1 MVQIKRKGK
10 YPDVKGTMDEFLDK
24 LEMGGI
30 KAPQPV
36 QNDLEIYFRKI
47 SDLYDAGEEFP
58 VNLDEVYPLVY
69 STKGNAVRDLKNN
82 FLQDVDYLSLIKND
96 KQKDGSGGQNE
107 VTYMLSVSCL
117 EYFIARRVPEVFNVY
132 REIFHRVRH
141 RVPQSFSEALMLAA
155 KQQEQIEL
163 QSKQLEEQRHN
174 PFLLSYLSCL

>member
-1 MVQIKRKGK
+1 MVQIKRKGI

-36 QNDLEIYFRKI
+36 QNDLEIYFRKV

-58 VNLDEVYPLVY
+58 VNLDEVWMLVY
-69 STKGNAVRDLKNN
+69 ERKDHAVRELKNN
-82 FLQDVDYLSLIKND
+82 FLQDVDYQVFPQNGENP
-96 KQKDGSGGQNE
+96 QGGRPTD
-107 VTYMLSVSCL
+107 TYMLSVSCL